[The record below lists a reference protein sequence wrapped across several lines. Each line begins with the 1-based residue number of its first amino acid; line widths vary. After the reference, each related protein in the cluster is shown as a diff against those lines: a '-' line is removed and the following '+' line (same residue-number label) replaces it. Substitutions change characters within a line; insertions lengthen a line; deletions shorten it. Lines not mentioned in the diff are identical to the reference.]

1 MLESKLKELE
11 GNLNTGNKIQSNN
24 IFKKE
29 LDYIYDHIAGSIR
42 IRSKYDRYE
51 ISEKSTKFSWLLRK
65 KWSNQNQFWKLI
77 FDEKEVDEDVKILNK
92 IKAFKKHLLK
102 VSHPKMY
109 MELKN
114 FYAPLL
120 LHLLTSIR
128 SILAKK
134 TYVKLIYGMQLKTCQ
149 IINILEMM
157 D

>member
-11 GNLNTGNKIQSNN
+11 GNLNTGNKIQSSN
-24 IFKKE
+24 IFKKK

-42 IRSKYDRYE
+42 IRSKYDWYE

-77 FDEKEVDEDVKILNK
+77 FEEEEVDEDVKILSK

-109 MELKN
+109 TKLKN

-120 LHLLTSIR
+120 LHLLTRIK

-134 TYVKLIYGMQLKTCQ
+134 TYVKLIYEMQLKIC
-149 IINILEMM
+149 
-157 D
+157 